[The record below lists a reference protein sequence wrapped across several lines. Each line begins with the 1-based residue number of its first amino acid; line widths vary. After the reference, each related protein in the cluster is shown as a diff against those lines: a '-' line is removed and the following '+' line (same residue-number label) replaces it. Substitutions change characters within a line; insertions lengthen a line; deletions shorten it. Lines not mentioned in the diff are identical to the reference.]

1 MPSGRPSIST
11 LPSYLSLPSRWTKW
25 KTLIVGSLNFYR
37 IHLITFTIVSY
48 RNTDSYPSL
57 SRTAQVPLITSS
69 IMFACNT
76 EYHISY
82 IDCLFCC
89 MSAMTVTGL
98 ATVDLS
104 TLSPFQQVILFLQM
118 IIGSLVSFR
127 DKPCA
132 KTLIF
137 GQSFVSIVMIL
148 VRQYVVVSFSAVRS

>member
-1 MPSGRPSIST
+1 
-11 LPSYLSLPSRWTKW
+11 
-25 KTLIVGSLNFYR
+25 
-37 IHLITFTIVSY
+37 
-48 RNTDSYPSL
+48 
-57 SRTAQVPLITSS
+57 
-69 IMFACNT
+69 
-76 EYHISY
+76 
-82 IDCLFCC
+82 

-118 IIGSLVSFR
+118 IIGSLVSFG
-127 DKPCA
+127 DKSCA

>member
-1 MPSGRPSIST
+1 
-11 LPSYLSLPSRWTKW
+11 
-25 KTLIVGSLNFYR
+25 
-37 IHLITFTIVSY
+37 
-48 RNTDSYPSL
+48 
-57 SRTAQVPLITSS
+57 
-69 IMFACNT
+69 MFACNT

-118 IIGSLVSFR
+118 IIGSLVSFG